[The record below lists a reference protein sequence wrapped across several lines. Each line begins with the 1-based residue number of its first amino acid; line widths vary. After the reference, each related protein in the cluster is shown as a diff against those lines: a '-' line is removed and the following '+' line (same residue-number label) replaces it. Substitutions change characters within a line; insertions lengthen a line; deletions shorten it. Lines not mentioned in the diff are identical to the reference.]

1 MRRDE
6 YRTRAVNRTITGRQK
21 EAIEKAA
28 YGVWYYQQY
37 YSQALIEDRLA
48 GRLLS
53 KKGVVR

>member
-28 YGVWYYQQY
+28 NGVWYYQKY
-37 YSQALIEDRLA
+37 FSQALLEDRLA

>member
-28 YGVWYYQQY
+28 NGVWYYEQY
-37 YSQALIEDRLA
+37 FSQALLEDRLA